1 MWFCDCCCTAFP
13 RVKKVMVH
21 LGSLEDRYLSLEKRV
36 DKLEEKTKNNE
47 TDANVKE
54 ICRQEIIEQTD
65 IEKRKLNL
73 MVFNVP
79 ESEEENIE
87 AKKVD
92 DKETIDRI
100 LAGPMKLGNLE
111 ILQPVRLGKEPKS
124 GDPVKPRPIKFT
136 VENFEQK
143 NKILKA
149 NAELR
154 KETGELKNIYFSPDL
169 TKAQRKEAYLLRE
182 QLRYQKNV
190 LNKKNL
196 KISRGRI
203 VEIVEKDTMS
213 ATNTEDG
220 IVHNRVNID
229 DDRGGATAAAVH
241 PSFSL

>member
-1 MWFCDCCCTAFP
+1 M
-13 RVKKVMVH
+13 
-21 LGSLEDRYLSLEKRV
+21 
-36 DKLEEKTKNNE
+36 
-47 TDANVKE
+47 
-54 ICRQEIIEQTD
+54 
-65 IEKRKLNL
+65 
-73 MVFNVP
+73 
-79 ESEEENIE
+79 
-87 AKKVD
+87 
-92 DKETIDRI
+92 
-100 LAGPMKLGNLE
+100 
-111 ILQPVRLGKEPKS
+111 
-124 GDPVKPRPIKFT
+124 
-136 VENFEQK
+136 
-143 NKILKA
+143 
-149 NAELR
+149 R
-154 KETGELKNIYFSPDL
+154 KETGELKNIFFSPDL